1 MIKTQSVAQS
11 PKKKEATPEPPATDA
26 RASQKIKRNLR
37 FRGVPANSPGSRVDR
52 LRQHRWTKLARKHL
66 LYRQVGRWFLGMVV
80 APWLVC
86 AVYFM
91 FIASDRYVSE
101 ASFMVEKN
109 DGSSSVSGLSL
120 LGVMPQIDNDQRIVE
135 AFVQSPDMLS
145 YLDSTLNVREHYSN
159 GPDWLSRLS
168 PGASYEDFLA
178 YYRDHIEILFN
189 QENGLLT
196 LEVQGFEPEYTRQ
209 LTQLILERSEAFVN
223 EISHKLANEQ
233 QGFVQKEVSLA
244 EQRLRD
250 TTTKLLAFQSANG
263 LLSATE
269 QGAALSGIMN
279 ELQAEL
285 VQRQTE
291 LQTQSS
297 YLNED
302 AAQIV
307 TLKQRIAAL
316 KNQIEREK
324 ARLTGKDGTAIN
336 DLVAT
341 QQSLQLDLDL
351 ATQMYSATLAALETA
366 RTEASRKIKQ
376 LVVVSS
382 PQLAEDAKYPSVVY
396 TLTNIL
402 LVLLMVFAL
411 VRMMRA
417 TVREHRD

>member
-145 YLDSTLNVREHYSN
+145 YLDSKLNVREHYSN

>member
-1 MIKTQSVAQS
+1 MINTQSVAQS
-11 PKKKEATPEPPATDA
+11 PKKKVVTPEPSVTKAS
-26 RASQKIKRNLR
+26 ASQRIKGNPS
-37 FRGVPANSPGSRVDR
+37 FRGMPANSPGSWVNR
-52 LRQHRWTKLARKHL
+52 LRQHRWTRLARKHL

-80 APWLVC
+80 APWLLC
-86 AVYFM
+86 ALYFM
-91 FIASDRYVSE
+91 VIASDRYISE
-101 ASFMVEKN
+101 ASFMVAKN
-109 DGSSSVSGLSL
+109 DGSASLSGISL
-120 LGVMPQIDNDQRIVE
+120 LGVMPQVGNDQRIVE
-135 AFVQSPDMLS
+135 AFVQSPDMLN
-145 YLDSTLNVREHYSN
+145 YLDSQLNVREHYSN

-168 PGASYEDFLA
+168 PDASDEDFLA
-178 YYRDHIEILFN
+178 YYRDHIAVKFN

-196 LEVQGFEPEYTRQ
+196 LEVQGFNPEYTQ
-209 LTQLILERSEAFVN
+209 ELTRLILGRSEAFVN

-233 QGFVQKEVSLA
+233 QAFVQKEVNLA

-250 TTTKLLAFQSANG
+250 ITAELLAFQSANG

-285 VQRQTE
+285 VRKQTE

-297 YLNED
+297 YLNEN
-302 AAQIV
+302 ATPIV

-316 KNQIEREK
+316 EKQIKREQV
-324 ARLTGKDGTAIN
+324 RLTGKDGTAVN

-351 ATQMYSATLAALETA
+351 ATQAYSATLAALEAA

-382 PQLAEDAKYPSVVY
+382 PQLAEEAKYPSVLY

-402 LVLLMVFAL
+402 LVLLMIFAL